1 MAKQTPR
8 TINTELRRNRVL
20 QLRMDGA
27 SYRQIADPDPG
38 EVACA
43 WPGWPTWTP
52 TPRPRVR
59 TEGEEIAQL
68 VPCASALTLRG
79 AARSPRSREREVE
92 ERYEDV
98 EPDPTDPAGQRT
110 RKVWRTRKIRIPPD
124 PKATELVV
132 RTLQAVDLL
141 LGIRIPQPEEVFPPE
156 PIELSIQ
163 LIPTGAL
170 EQIEDNHDDV
180 TDVESEEVE
189 DGRP

>member
-8 TINTELRRNRVL
+8 TINTEPRRNRVL

-27 SYRQIADPDPG
+27 SYRQIASVIGGSVGMVQRDL
-38 EVACA
+38 EN
-43 WPGWPTWTP
+43 
-52 TPRPRVR
+52 RLSLVR
-59 TEGEEIAQL
+59 TEGEEIARAYRALQL
-68 VPCASALTLRG
+68 SRYEAQLRTW
-79 AARSPRSREREVE
+79 SPRSREREVE
-92 ERYEDV
+92 EQYEDV

-110 RKVWRTRKIRIPPD
+110 RKVWRTRRIRIPPD

-141 LGIRIPQPEEVFPPE
+141 LGIRIPQPDEVVPPD

-163 LIPTGAL
+163 LIPTGVL
-170 EQIEDNHDDV
+170 EQIEDDHDDV